1 MVPTVSESRNA
12 RVASSLNTNRIVFSI
27 IRRLLDKKISLSIRE
42 LLAITRSDIQQQ
54 IIVLLLNQNN
64 NTDNFSDS
72 DSSNS
77 G

>member
-54 IIVLLLNQNN
+54 IIDLLLNQNN
-64 NTDNFSDS
+64 NTDSDS